1 MQKFNTKSILSKF
14 DFYEY
19 EIDNSAND
27 NLEVFNP
34 YDNSLITTLP
44 SDSVSSVMGKI
55 NRMDHYRRKDRDFS
69 IINNGHLL
77 EKWHSKILEKKNDLA
92 ELMVLEQGKPLAEAI
107 SEVEYGAAFIKWYSE
122 EGKRIKGDLL
132 ESPYS
137 DREFLVKRQPVGL
150 VATITPWNFPLAMFA
165 RKASAALA
173 AGCTVITK
181 PAEDTPLSTLAMI
194 SLAREIGLIPEI
206 LDAIIVPRSKV
217 SEIGQLLCANQKV
230 SKISF
235 TGSTAVGKQL
245 VLQGAGSLQKFSLE
259 LGGNAPFI
267 VREDA
272 DIELASEELILS
284 KFRNAGQ
291 TCVSANR
298 IFVNAMIFDNFVSV
312 FLSKVKAIKTG
323 CGFEAG
329 AQIGPLINNT
339 AADRYE
345 KIISDLKLSGAK
357 FLHHKERDN
366 EGLIFEPTVAISA
379 KTDVRAFNEEI
390 FGPLAVIY
398 KFETDTEAI
407 QQSNA
412 TNYGLASY
420 LFTES
425 RQAIKNYTNSLE
437 FGIVCVNAGTFSN
450 SVAPFGGFKESGVGR
465 EGGRYGLEEFLET
478 KFVSIK

>member
-19 EIDNSAND
+19 ESNDSAND
-27 NLEVFNP
+27 NLDVFNP

-44 SDSVSSVMGKI
+44 SDSVFSAIEKI
-55 NRMDHYRRKDRDFS
+55 NRMDGYRGEERDFS

-92 ELMVLEQGKPLAEAI
+92 ELIVLEQGKPLAEAI

-137 DREFLVKRQPVGL
+137 DREFFVKRQPIGL

-173 AGCTVITK
+173 AGCSVITK
-181 PAEDTPLSTLAMI
+181 PAEDTPLTTLAMI
-194 SLAREIGLIPEI
+194 SLAREIGFVREI
-206 LDAIIVPRSKV
+206 LDAIIVRRSKV
-217 SEIGQLLCANQKV
+217 SEIGQLLCANQKI

-245 VLQGAGSLQKFSLE
+245 VLQGAGTLQKFSLE

-272 DIELASEELILS
+272 DLDLASDELILS

-291 TCVSANR
+291 TCVCANR
-298 IFVNAMIFDNFVSV
+298 IFVNATIFDKFVSI
-312 FLSKVKAIKTG
+312 FLSKVQTIKTG
-323 CGFEAG
+323 SGFEAG
-329 AQIGPLINNT
+329 VQIGPLINH
-339 AADRYE
+339 AAANRYE
-345 KIISDLKLSGAK
+345 KLISDLNLSGAK
-357 FLHHKERDN
+357 FLYHKERTN
-366 EGLIFEPTVAISA
+366 GGLIFEPTVVVST
-379 KTDVRAFNEEI
+379 KTDVRAFDEEI

-398 KFETDTEAI
+398 KFETDTEVI
-407 QQSNA
+407 KQSNA
-412 TNYGLASY
+412 TNFGLASY

-425 RQAIKNYTNSLE
+425 RQAIKNYTNSLD

>member
-19 EIDNSAND
+19 ESGNSEND

-34 YDNSLITTLP
+34 YDNSLIATLR
-44 SDSVSSVMGKI
+44 SDSVASATEKI

-77 EKWHSKILEKKNDLA
+77 ENWHSKILEKKTDLA

-206 LDAIIVPRSKV
+206 LDAIIVPRSRV
-217 SEIGQLLCANQKV
+217 SEIGQLLCTNQKI

-245 VLQGAGSLQKFSLE
+245 VLQGAGTLQKFSLE

-298 IFVNAMIFDNFVSV
+298 IFVNDMVFDNFVSV
-312 FLSKVKAIKTG
+312 FLRKVKAIKTG
-323 CGFEAG
+323 SGFEAG
-329 AQIGPLINNT
+329 AQIGPLINC
-339 AADRYE
+339 AAAGRYE

-357 FLHHKERDN
+357 FLYHKERDN
-366 EGLIFEPTVAISA
+366 EGLIFEPTVAVSA
-379 KTDVRAFNEEI
+379 KTDIKAFNEEI

-407 QQSNA
+407 KQSNA

>member
-1 MQKFNTKSILSKF
+1 MTI
-14 DFYEY
+14 
-19 EIDNSAND
+19 
-27 NLEVFNP
+27 V
-34 YDNSLITTLP
+34 LITTLS
-44 SDSVSSVMGKI
+44 SDSVSSAIEKI

-173 AGCTVITK
+173 AGCSVITK
-181 PAEDTPLSTLAMI
+181 PAEDTPLTTLAMI

-206 LDAIIVPRSKV
+206 LDAIIVPRSNV
-217 SEIGQLLCANQKV
+217 SEIGQLFCTNQKI

-245 VLQGAGSLQKFSLE
+245 VLQGAGRLQKFSLE

-312 FLSKVKAIKTG
+312 FLRKVKAIKTG

-329 AQIGPLINNT
+329 TQIGPLINHA

-357 FLHHKERDN
+357 FLHHKERGN
-366 EGLIFEPTVAISA
+366 KGLIFEPTVAVSA

-407 QQSNA
+407 KQSNA

>member
-19 EIDNSAND
+19 ESNDSTND
-27 NLEVFNP
+27 NLDVFNP

-44 SDSVSSVMGKI
+44 SDSVFSAIEKI
-55 NRMDHYRRKDRDFS
+55 NRMDGYRGEERDFS

-92 ELMVLEQGKPLAEAI
+92 ELIVLEQGKPLAEAI

-137 DREFLVKRQPVGL
+137 DREFFVKRQPIGL

-173 AGCTVITK
+173 AGCNVITK
-181 PAEDTPLSTLAMI
+181 PAEDTPLTTLAMI
-194 SLAREIGLIPEI
+194 SLAREIGFVREK

-217 SEIGQLLCANQKV
+217 SEIGQLLCANQKI

-245 VLQGAGSLQKFSLE
+245 VLQGAGTLQKFSLE

-272 DIELASEELILS
+272 DLELASDELILS

-291 TCVSANR
+291 TCVCANR
-298 IFVNAMIFDNFVSV
+298 IFVNATIFDSFMPI
-312 FLSKVKAIKTG
+312 FLSKVKAIKSG

-329 AQIGPLINNT
+329 VQIGPLINQ
-339 AADRYE
+339 AAANRYE
-345 KIISDLKLSGAK
+345 KLISDLRLSGAK
-357 FLHHKERDN
+357 FLHHKERSN
-366 EGLIFEPTVAISA
+366 EGLIFEPTVVVSA
-379 KTDVRAFNEEI
+379 KTDVRAFDEEI

-398 KFETDTEAI
+398 KFETDREAI
-407 QQSNA
+407 EQSNA

-425 RQAIKNYTNSLE
+425 RQAIKNYTNLLD
-437 FGIVCVNAGTFSN
+437 FGIVCVNSGTFSN

>member
-19 EIDNSAND
+19 ESNSSANG
-27 NLEVFNP
+27 NLNVFNP
-34 YDNSLITTLP
+34 YDNSLIKTLP
-44 SDSVSSVMGKI
+44 SDSVSSAIEKI
-55 NRMDHYRRKDRDFS
+55 NRMDRYRREERDFS

-77 EKWHSKILEKKNDLA
+77 EKWHLKILEKKNDLA
-92 ELMVLEQGKPLAEAI
+92 DLMVLEQGKPLAEAI

-137 DREFLVKRQPVGL
+137 DREFFVKRQPIGL

-173 AGCTVITK
+173 AGCSVITK
-181 PAEDTPLSTLAMI
+181 PAEDTPLTTLAMI
-194 SLAREIGLIPEI
+194 SLAREIGFVREI
-206 LDAIIVPRSKV
+206 LDAIIVGRSKV
-217 SEIGQLLCANQKV
+217 SEIGQLLCANQKI

-245 VLQGAGSLQKFSLE
+245 VLQGAGTLQKFSLE

-272 DIELASEELILS
+272 DLDLASDELILS

-291 TCVSANR
+291 TCVCANR
-298 IFVNAMIFDNFVSV
+298 IFVNATIFDKFVSI
-312 FLSKVKAIKTG
+312 FLSKVQTIKTG
-323 CGFEAG
+323 SGFEAG
-329 AQIGPLINNT
+329 VQIGPLINH
-339 AADRYE
+339 AAANRYE
-345 KIISDLKLSGAK
+345 KLISDLNLSGAK
-357 FLHHKERDN
+357 FLYHKERTN
-366 EGLIFEPTVAISA
+366 GGLIFEPTVVVST
-379 KTDVRAFNEEI
+379 KTDVRAFDEEI

-398 KFETDTEAI
+398 KFETDAEAI
-407 QQSNA
+407 EQSNA
-412 TNYGLASY
+412 TNFGLASY

-425 RQAIKNYTNSLE
+425 RQAIKNYTNSLD

>member
-1 MQKFNTKSILSKF
+1 
-14 DFYEY
+14 
-19 EIDNSAND
+19 
-27 NLEVFNP
+27 
-34 YDNSLITTLP
+34 
-44 SDSVSSVMGKI
+44 
-55 NRMDHYRRKDRDFS
+55 
-69 IINNGHLL
+69 
-77 EKWHSKILEKKNDLA
+77 
-92 ELMVLEQGKPLAEAI
+92 MVLEQGKPLAEAI

-181 PAEDTPLSTLAMI
+181 PAEDTPLTTLAMI
-194 SLAREIGLIPEI
+194 SLAREIGLIREI
-206 LDAIIVPRSKV
+206 LDAIVVPRSKV
-217 SEIGQLLCANQKV
+217 SEIGQLLCTNQKI

-245 VLQGAGSLQKFSLE
+245 VLQGAGTLQKFSLE

-291 TCVSANR
+291 TCVCANR
-298 IFVNAMIFDNFVSV
+298 IFVNAMIFDNFVSI

-329 AQIGPLINNT
+329 VQIGPLINHA

-345 KIISDLKLSGAK
+345 KIILDLKLSGAK
-357 FLHHKERDN
+357 FLHHKERGN
-366 EGLIFEPTVAISA
+366 EGLIFEPTVAVSA

-407 QQSNA
+407 KQSNA

-425 RQAIKNYTNSLE
+425 RQAIKNYTNSLD

>member
-1 MQKFNTKSILSKF
+1 MQKINTKSILSKF

-19 EIDNSAND
+19 ESNDSGDD
-27 NLEVFNP
+27 NLDVFNP
-34 YDNSLITTLP
+34 YDNSLIVTLP
-44 SDSVSSVMGKI
+44 SDSVSSAIEKI
-55 NRMDHYRRKDRDFS
+55 NRMDRYRKEERDFS
-69 IINNGHLL
+69 VIKNGHLL
-77 EKWHSKILEKKNDLA
+77 EKWHSKILDEKNNLA

-137 DREFLVKRQPVGL
+137 DREFFVKRQPIGL

-173 AGCTVITK
+173 AGCNVITK
-181 PAEDTPLSTLAMI
+181 PAEDTPLTTLAMI
-194 SLAREIGLIPEI
+194 SLAREIGFVREK
-206 LDAIIVPRSKV
+206 LDAIIVGRSKV
-217 SEIGQLLCANQKV
+217 SEIGQLLCANQKI

-245 VLQGAGSLQKFSLE
+245 VLQGAGTLQKFSLE

-272 DIELASEELILS
+272 DLDLASDELILS

-291 TCVSANR
+291 TCVCANR
-298 IFVNAMIFDNFVSV
+298 IFVNATIFDKFVSI
-312 FLSKVKAIKTG
+312 FLSKVQTIKTG
-323 CGFEAG
+323 SGFEAG
-329 AQIGPLINNT
+329 VQIGPLINH
-339 AADRYE
+339 AAANRYE
-345 KIISDLKLSGAK
+345 KLISDLNLSGAK
-357 FLHHKERDN
+357 FLYHKERTN
-366 EGLIFEPTVAISA
+366 GGLIFEPTVVVSA
-379 KTDVRAFNEEI
+379 KTDVRAFDEEI

-398 KFETDTEAI
+398 KFETDAEAI
-407 QQSNA
+407 EQSNA
-412 TNYGLASY
+412 TNFGLASY

-425 RQAIKNYTNSLE
+425 RQAIKNYTNSLD

>member
-19 EIDNSAND
+19 ERDVSAND
-27 NLEVFNP
+27 NLKVLNP
-34 YDNSLITTLP
+34 YDNSLIVTLP
-44 SDSVSSVMGKI
+44 SDSVSSVIEKI
-55 NRMDHYRRKDRDFS
+55 NRMDHYRRKDKDFS

-137 DREFLVKRQPVGL
+137 DREFFVKRQPVGL

-206 LDAIIVPRSKV
+206 LDAILVPRSNV
-217 SEIGQLLCANQKV
+217 SEIGQVLCANQKI

-245 VLQGAGSLQKFSLE
+245 VLQGAGTLQKFSLE

-329 AQIGPLINNT
+329 TQIGPLINYA

-366 EGLIFEPTVAISA
+366 ESLIFEPTVAVSA

>member
-19 EIDNSAND
+19 ESNKSAND
-27 NLEVFNP
+27 NLDVFNP

-44 SDSVSSVMGKI
+44 SDSVFSAIEKI
-55 NRMDHYRRKDRDFS
+55 NRMDGYRGEERDFS

-92 ELMVLEQGKPLAEAI
+92 ELIVLEQGKPLAEAI

-137 DREFLVKRQPVGL
+137 DREFFVKRQPIGL

-173 AGCTVITK
+173 AGCSVITK
-181 PAEDTPLSTLAMI
+181 PAEDTPLTTLAMI
-194 SLAREIGLIPEI
+194 SLAREIGFVREI
-206 LDAIIVPRSKV
+206 LDAIIVGRSKV
-217 SEIGQLLCANQKV
+217 SEIGQLLCANQKI

-245 VLQGAGSLQKFSLE
+245 VLQGAGTLQKFSLE

-272 DIELASEELILS
+272 DIDLASDELILS

-291 TCVSANR
+291 TCVCANR
-298 IFVNAMIFDNFVSV
+298 VFVNATIFDKFVSI

-323 CGFEAG
+323 SGFEAG
-329 AQIGPLINNT
+329 VQIGPLINH
-339 AADRYE
+339 AAANRYE
-345 KIISDLKLSGAK
+345 KLIADLKLSGAK
-357 FLHHKERDN
+357 FLYHKERTN
-366 EGLIFEPTVAISA
+366 GGLIFEPTVVVSV
-379 KTDVRAFNEEI
+379 KTDVRAFDEEI

-398 KFETDTEAI
+398 KFETDAEAI
-407 QQSNA
+407 EQSNA
-412 TNYGLASY
+412 TNFGLASY

-425 RQAIKNYTNSLE
+425 RQAIKNYTNSLD

>member
-19 EIDNSAND
+19 ESNNSAND
-27 NLEVFNP
+27 NLDVFNP

-44 SDSVSSVMGKI
+44 SDSVSSAIEKI
-55 NRMDHYRRKDRDFS
+55 NRMDRYRREERDFS

-137 DREFLVKRQPVGL
+137 DREFFVKRQPIGL

-173 AGCTVITK
+173 AGCSVITK
-181 PAEDTPLSTLAMI
+181 PAEDTPLTTLAMI
-194 SLAREIGLIPEI
+194 SLAREIGFIREI
-206 LDAIIVPRSKV
+206 LDAIVVPRSKV
-217 SEIGQLLCANQKV
+217 SEIGQLLCANQKI

-245 VLQGAGSLQKFSLE
+245 VLQGAGTLQKFSLE

-272 DIELASEELILS
+272 DIELASDELILS

-291 TCVSANR
+291 TCVCANR
-298 IFVNAMIFDNFVSV
+298 IFVNAKIFDNFVS
-312 FLSKVKAIKTG
+312 
-323 CGFEAG
+323 
-329 AQIGPLINNT
+329 
-339 AADRYE
+339 
-345 KIISDLKLSGAK
+345 
-357 FLHHKERDN
+357 
-366 EGLIFEPTVAISA
+366 IFS
-379 KTDVRAFNEEI
+379 
-390 FGPLAVIY
+390 
-398 KFETDTEAI
+398 
-407 QQSNA
+407 QQSQG
-412 TNYGLASY
+412 Y
-420 LFTES
+420 
-425 RQAIKNYTNSLE
+425 
-437 FGIVCVNAGTFSN
+437 
-450 SVAPFGGFKESGVGR
+450 
-465 EGGRYGLEEFLET
+465 
-478 KFVSIK
+478 